1 MVSPTSV
8 SISDEHNRVP
18 VQNDENTYTVNRD
31 ASVTL
36 DSTKAFEGPEKLLE
50 VWFAPDRYHL
60 PPSMAR
66 DGLKS
71 VPREMWEDMLRL
83 VHCKV
88 LSFIGTAEMDAYL
101 LSESSM
107 FVFPH
112 KLILKTC
119 GTTTLLAGLPRLLD
133 IARTQ
138 TGYPAGMEPWRVFYS
153 RKNFMFPDQQ
163 KHPHRS
169 WKDEVKYL
177 DAHFSNGSAYMVG
190 RMNSD
195 HHWYLYSAKRD
206 ATSSVN
212 ADSSVVNSVIADGR
226 FEDETLE
233 IIMTGLDQK
242 KAAQF
247 YNDRTVPE
255 TASDSSNS
263 SAVSEDL
270 DPGHVGGAE
279 ITNKCGLANLYP
291 FSRIDSFSFS
301 PCGYSAN
308 GVTDATHNYFTV
320 HVTPEP
326 GCSYASFE
334 SNVPSS
340 VAGINSLDVVS
351 YVVGI
356 FGPSQFSVTMFETR
370 ATKNSFVNAC
380 TKGLPPSEIPGY
392 TRVDRI
398 VYELDEYDL
407 VFLAFEKTEA

>member
-1 MVSPTSV
+1 MVSPTSF
-8 SISDEHNRVP
+8 SLREEHGGIP
-18 VQNDENTYTVNRD
+18 VYNDENTYTVNHE
-31 ASVTL
+31 ASATL
-36 DSTKAFEGPEKLLE
+36 DSTNAFEGPEKLLE
-50 VWFAPDRYHL
+50 VWFAPDRYNL
-60 PPSMAR
+60 PRSMTA

-71 VPREMWEDMLRL
+71 VPREMWEDMLEL

-88 LSFIGTAEMDAYL
+88 LSFIGTSEMDAYL

-119 GTTTLLAGLPRLLD
+119 GTTTLLAGLARLLD
-133 IARTQ
+133 IACVHA
-138 TGYPAGMEPWRVFYS
+138 GYPAGMEPWRVFYS
-153 RKNFMFPDQQ
+153 RKNFMFPDRQ

-206 ATSSVN
+206 ATSSVK
-212 ADSSVVNSVIADGR
+212 ADPVAADGR

-242 KAAQF
+242 KAVQF
-247 YNDRTVPE
+247 YNSRVSE
-255 TASDSSNS
+255 AASDSDAS
-263 SAVSEDL
+263 SSSSEEL
-270 DPGHVGGAE
+270 DPGHILGAE
-279 ITNKCGLANLYP
+279 VTTKCGLAKLYP
-291 FSRIDSFSFS
+291 FSRIDSFLFS

-326 GCSYASFE
+326 GYSYASFE
-334 SNVPSS
+334 TNVPSAM
-340 VAGINSLDVVS
+340 AGMSSLDVVS

-356 FGPSQFSVTMFETR
+356 FEPSQFSVTMFETR
-370 ATKNSFVNAC
+370 ATESSFVNAC
-380 TKGLPPSEIPGY
+380 VKGQAPSEIPGY
-392 TRVDRI
+392 TRTDRI

-407 VFLAFEKTEA
+407 VFLAFEKSEA

>member
-8 SISDEHNRVP
+8 AICDEHDRIP
-18 VQNDENTYTVNRD
+18 VHNDENTYTVNHE
-31 ASVTL
+31 ASATL

-50 VWFAPDRYHL
+50 VWFAPDRYNL
-60 PPSMAR
+60 PGSMAH

-71 VPREMWEDMLRL
+71 VPREMWEDMLSL

-133 IARTQ
+133 IACVH
-138 TGYPAGMEPWRVFYS
+138 TGYPAGIEPWRVFYS
-153 RKNFMFPDQQ
+153 RKNFMFPDRQ

-206 ATSSVN
+206 AASSLN
-212 ADSSVVNSVIADGR
+212 ADPVVADGR

-233 IIMTGLDQK
+233 IIMTGLDQE

-247 YNDRTVPE
+247 YNDRIVSE
-255 TASDSSNS
+255 TTSDCDAS
-263 SAVSEDL
+263 SASSDDL
-270 DPGHVGGAE
+270 DPGHAGGAE
-279 ITNKCGLANLYP
+279 ITSKCGLAKLYP

-320 HVTPEP
+320 HVTPEL

-334 SNVPSS
+334 TNVPSS
-340 VAGINSLDVVS
+340 VAGMNSLDVVS

-380 TKGLPPSEIPGY
+380 TERSPPAEIPGY
-392 TRVDRI
+392 TRIDRI

>member
-1 MVSPTSV
+1 MVSPTSL
-8 SISDEHNRVP
+8 SIREEHNGIRLH
-18 VQNDENTYTVNRD
+18 NDENTYTVNRE
-31 ASVTL
+31 ASATL

-50 VWFAPDRYHL
+50 VWFAPDRYNL
-60 PPSMAR
+60 PRSMTP

-71 VPREMWEDMLRL
+71 VPRELWEDMLDL

-88 LSFIGTAEMDAYL
+88 LSFIGTSEMDAYL

-133 IARTQ
+133 IACVHA
-138 TGYPAGMEPWRVFYS
+138 GYPKGMEPWRVFYS
-153 RKNFMFPDQQ
+153 RKNFMFPDRQ
-163 KHPHRS
+163 KYPHRS

-206 ATSSVN
+206 ATSSVKT
-212 ADSSVVNSVIADGR
+212 DSVAADGR

-233 IIMTGLDQK
+233 IIMTGLDRE
-242 KAAQF
+242 KAVQF
-247 YNDRTVPE
+247 YNGQVPE
-255 TASDSSNS
+255 IASDSDAS
-263 SAVSEDL
+263 SASSEEL
-270 DPGHVGGAE
+270 DPGHSLGAE
-279 ITNKCGLANLYP
+279 ITTKCGLANLYP
-291 FSRIDSFSFS
+291 FSRIDSFLFS

-334 SNVPSS
+334 TNVPSA
-340 VAGINSLDVVS
+340 VAGMNSLDVVS

-356 FGPSQFSVTMFETR
+356 FQPSQFSVTMFETR
-370 ATKNSFVNAC
+370 GTDNSFVNAC
-380 TKGLPPSEIPGY
+380 VKGLAPSEIPGY
-392 TRVDRI
+392 TRTDRI

-407 VFLAFEKTEA
+407 VFVAFEKSEA